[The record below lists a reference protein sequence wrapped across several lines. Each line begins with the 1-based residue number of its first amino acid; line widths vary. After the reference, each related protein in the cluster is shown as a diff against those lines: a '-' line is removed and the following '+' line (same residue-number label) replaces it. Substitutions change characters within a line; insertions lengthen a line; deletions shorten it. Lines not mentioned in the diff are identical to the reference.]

1 LVPFFEPI
9 RLALVNLEAAIDTLA
24 FDLIDLIPTQ
34 KPAANAQFASLS
46 VTLTAT
52 ITTYSTPFVAL
63 ADPDP
68 VTVKI
73 LEGFD
78 NVTTQ
83 SNNLRIAVQTIT
95 IFNAGQQGFII
106 AEGFTTIIAKIA
118 EGTTRVDSVSTGP
131 LSDDDAQLVVQALTT
146 FVQVHQALLQVIIGK
161 HGLLTL
167 VPFFEPIRLALV
179 NLEAAIDTLAFDLIG
194 LIPTQQPA
202 ANAQFASLSVTLT
215 TAITTYSP
223 ILQASRVAQY

>member
-1 LVPFFEPI
+1 MALTFKAVFVLLVSA
-9 RLALVNLEAAIDTLA
+9 LALC
-24 FDLIDLIPTQ
+24 Q
-34 KPAANAQFASLS
+34 ASS
-46 VTLTAT
+46 
-52 ITTYSTPFVAL
+52 
-63 ADPDP
+63 DPDP

-73 LEGFD
+73 LQGFD

-83 SNNLRIAVQTIT
+83 STNLRIAVQTIT
-95 IFNAGQQGFII
+95 VFNAGQQGFII
-106 AEGFTTIIAKIA
+106 AQGFTTIIAKIA

-167 VPFFEPIRLALV
+167 FPFFRLALV
-179 NLEAAIDTLAFDLIG
+179 DLEAAIDTLAFDLID
-194 LIPTQQPA
+194 LIPTQKPA

-215 TAITTYSP
+215 AAITTYSQP
-223 ILQASRVAQY
+223 TLASVAQY